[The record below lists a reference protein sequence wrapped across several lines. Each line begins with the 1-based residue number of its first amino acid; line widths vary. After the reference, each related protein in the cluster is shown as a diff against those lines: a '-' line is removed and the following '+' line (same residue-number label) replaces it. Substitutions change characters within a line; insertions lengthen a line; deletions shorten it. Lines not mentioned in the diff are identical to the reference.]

1 MSDAASITPARN
13 HAEGMHHDNGSIS
26 EHGSMHSNDADE
38 YYEKPPQK
46 KRFYRQKKYWIICGV
61 LSAIITLVVVLLIV
75 FVFFPMIAQSIINHS
90 GITVKSAAISFT
102 PPASNTNQKRQDN
115 TTPFV
120 ANGNDT
126 FFMEVRASPPI
137 MLVIFPMYLKLTFKY
152 YIVYS
157 YGFFLDGSR
166 FNQYWPIPC

>member
-13 HAEGMHHDNGSIS
+13 HAEAIDND
-26 EHGSMHSNDADE
+26 HGSMHSNDADE

-61 LSAIITLVVVLLIV
+61 ISAIVTLVVVLLIV
-75 FVFFPMIAQSIINHS
+75 FVFFPMIAQTIINHS
-90 GITVKSAAISFT
+90 GINVQSASISFT

-126 FFMEVRASPPI
+126 FYMQVCKSASI
-137 MLVIFPMYLKLTFKY
+137 LSCL
-152 YIVYS
+152 
-157 YGFFLDGSR
+157 
-166 FNQYWPIPC
+166 

>member
-13 HAEGMHHDNGSIS
+13 HAEGMHHANGSIS
-26 EHGSMHSNDADE
+26 DHGSMHSNDADE

-90 GITVKSAAISFT
+90 GITVKSASISFT

-126 FFMEVRASPPI
+126 FFMEVCKSA
-137 MLVIFPMYLKLTFKY
+137 
-152 YIVYS
+152 
-157 YGFFLDGSR
+157 
-166 FNQYWPIPC
+166 